1 MNYIRSSLVLLLLM
15 TLIIGVGY
23 PLLVTV
29 LGQSLFPEQA
39 NGSLLYRQGKPV
51 GSSLIGQAFSR
62 DGYFQGRPSATS
74 DSAYNTMASGGSN
87 LAVSNPALDK
97 AVSQNVTAWHQRRGD
112 SAPVPVEL
120 VTASASGLDPH
131 ISVQAARYQA
141 GLVAKARGLSQDQ
154 VDQLINSHTDTPM
167 PAFIGAP
174 IVNVVELNMALDK
187 LKPLP

>member
-15 TLIIGVGY
+15 TLVTGVGY
-23 PLLVTV
+23 PLLATA
-29 LGQSLFPEQA
+29 LGQLLFPAQA
-39 NGSLLYRQGKPV
+39 NGSLLYQQGKPI
-51 GSSLIGQAFSR
+51 GSSLIGQVFSR

-97 AVSQNVTAWHQRRGD
+97 TIGQNVAAWHQRHGD
-112 SAPVPVEL
+112 NDAVPVDL

-131 ISVQAARYQA
+131 ISVQAAHYQA

-154 VDQLINSHTDTPM
+154 VDQLINSHTYTPM

-174 IVNVVELNMALDK
+174 VVNVVELNMALDK

>member
-15 TLIIGVGY
+15 TLITGVGY
-23 PLLVTV
+23 PLLVTM

-39 NGSLLYRQGKPV
+39 NGSLLYRQGQPV

-97 AVSQNVTAWHQRRGD
+97 VVSQNVTVWHQRRGD
-112 SAPVPVEL
+112 NAPVPVEL

-131 ISVQAARYQA
+131 ISVQAAHYQA
-141 GLVAKARGLSQDQ
+141 GLVAKARGLPLEQ
-154 VDQLINSHTDTPM
+154 VEQLINRTTYTPRL
-167 PAFIGAP
+167 AFIGMP
-174 IVNVVELNMALDK
+174 VVNVVELNRALDQ

>member
-15 TLIIGVGY
+15 TLITGVGY

>member
-15 TLIIGVGY
+15 TLITGVGY

-29 LGQSLFPEQA
+29 LGQSLFPAQA

>member
-15 TLIIGVGY
+15 TLITGVGY
-23 PLLVTV
+23 PLLVTM
-29 LGQSLFPEQA
+29 LGQSLFPEQV

-97 AVSQNVTAWHQRRGD
+97 AVSQNVTVWHQRRGD
-112 SAPVPVEL
+112 NAPVPVEL

-131 ISVQAARYQA
+131 ISVQSAHYQA
-141 GLVAKARGLSQDQ
+141 GLVAKARGLPLEQ
-154 VDQLINSHTDTPM
+154 VEQLINRTTYTPWL
-167 PAFIGAP
+167 AFIGMP
-174 IVNVVELNMALDK
+174 VVNVVELNMALDQ

>member
-15 TLIIGVGY
+15 TLVTGVGY
-23 PLLVTV
+23 PLLATA
-29 LGQSLFPEQA
+29 LGQLLFPAQA
-39 NGSLLYRQGKPV
+39 NGSLLYQQDKPV

-97 AVSQNVTAWHQRRGD
+97 AISQNVAAWHQRHGD
-112 SAPVPVEL
+112 NAAVPVDL

-154 VDQLINSHTDTPM
+154 VDQLINSHTYTPM

-174 IVNVVELNMALDK
+174 VVNVVELNMALDT
-187 LKPLP
+187 LKPLL